1 MKHQKGQ
8 SLVFLLGFTAALIG
22 AMLLVFNTGQVTAD
36 KERLVNAADAAAY
49 SGAIWEARSLN
60 FQSYMNRAIV
70 ANEVAIAQSVSLRS
84 WVDYVR
90 SSLNNVNLI
99 LRFVPYLGQVTT
111 ALANA
116 STQLHRGTQTFLKPA
131 EQVIS
136 VINTALSGAETTV
149 HFATVL
155 AAKSIAEETLRANN
169 PANQPTRA
177 TTIAFFVTNNR
188 AWLNFTRN
196 FSGNDRARLKDVVV
210 RSRDGF
216 TADRGHGLDM
226 IVVEL
231 QKRGGTQLFGFD
243 TWRGV
248 DTMSLHTPDFFFD
261 FDESV
266 PIGFGSAQNGPQD
279 VNIGQVQRSDY
290 GDSRRDNPRATRA
303 AIVQHNTGGRRA
315 SGYRGLPAT
324 RDISN
329 PQRQDD
335 RSLDFVVEVER
346 GRNTLATSDR
356 ALGVEGARLYSG
368 GNASQRPALHND
380 KLYAISTA
388 QVYFMRP
395 VGRADG
401 RREFPSLYNPY
412 WQVRLAPVSRSS
424 RLAAAIDKRL
434 VDPYVLI
441 E

>member
-49 SGAIWEARSLN
+49 SGAIWEARALN

-90 SSLNNVNLI
+90 SSLNNVNMI
-99 LRFVPYLGQVTT
+99 TQFVPYLGAVTR
-111 ALANA
+111 ALAQA
-116 STQLHRGTQTFLKPA
+116 STQIHRGAQTILPRAEQGISVVNTFL
-131 EQVIS
+131 S
-136 VINTALSGAETTV
+136 RAETTV

-155 AAKSIAEETLRANN
+155 AAKQIAEETLRANN
-169 PANQPTRA
+169 PANRPTRA

-188 AWLNFTRN
+188 AWLNFTRG

-216 TADRGHGLDM
+216 TANRGHELDM
-226 IVVEL
+226 FIVEL

-248 DTMSLHTPDFFFD
+248 DTMSLHTPDFLFD
-261 FDESV
+261 FEESV
-266 PIGFGSAQNGPQD
+266 PIGFGSAQNGPQN
-279 VNIGQVQRSDY
+279 VNLGQVARSDY
-290 GDSRRDNPRATRA
+290 GNSRRVNPLATRL
-303 AIVQHNTGGRRA
+303 AILQHNRDGRKA
-315 SGYRGLPAT
+315 TGYRGLQPT
-324 RDISN
+324 RDINNS
-329 PQRQDD
+329 QRQDD

-356 ALGVEGARLYSG
+356 ALGIDGARLYSG
-368 GNASQRPALHND
+368 GTASQRPDLHKD
-380 KLYAISTA
+380 KMYAISTA
-388 QVYFMRP
+388 QVYFQRP
-395 VGRADG
+395 VGREDG

-412 WQVRLAPVSRSS
+412 WQVRLAAVSRSS

-434 VDPYVLI
+434 VDPYVLN
-441 E
+441 

>member
-22 AMLLVFNTGQVTAD
+22 SMFLVFNTGQVTAD

-49 SGAIWEARSLN
+49 SGAIWEARALN

-90 SSLNNVNLI
+90 SSLNNVNMI
-99 LRFVPYLGQVTT
+99 TQFIPYLGAVTR

-116 STQLHRGTQTFLKPA
+116 STQLQRGAQTLLAPA
-131 EQVIS
+131 EQGIS
-136 VINTALSGAETTV
+136 LINTALSGAETTV
-149 HFATVL
+149 HFQAAL
-155 AAKSIAEETLRANN
+155 AARSIAAETLRANN
-169 PANQPTRA
+169 PENRQTRA
-177 TTIAFFVTNNR
+177 TIVFLARNAR
-188 AWLNFTRN
+188 AWQNFTSN
-196 FSGNDRARLKDVVV
+196 YTGNDRARLKDVVM

-216 TADRGHGLDM
+216 TADRGHELDA

-231 QKRGGTQLFGFD
+231 QKRGGTDLHGFD

-248 DTMSLHTPDFFFD
+248 DTMSLHTPDLFLD
-261 FDESV
+261 FEESV
-266 PIGFGSAQNGPQD
+266 PIGFGAAQNGPR
-279 VNIGQVQRSDY
+279 NIGFGQVARRDY
-290 GDSRRDNPRATRA
+290 GGSRRANPLATRL
-303 AIVQHNTGGRRA
+303 AITQLNRGGRRA
-315 SGYRGLPAT
+315 RGYRGLQAT

-329 PQRQDD
+329 PQRADD

-356 ALGVEGARLYSG
+356 ALGIEGARLYSG
-368 GNASQRPALHND
+368 GTASQRPDLHRD
-380 KLYAISTA
+380 KFYAISTA
-388 QVYFMRP
+388 QVYFQRP

-412 WQVRLAPVSRSS
+412 WQVRLAPVTRGDRAS
-424 RLAAAIDKRL
+424 AAALKGL
-434 VDPYVLI
+434 VDPYVI
-441 E
+441 VN